1 MVKGIIM
8 PVAIARKPFAEN
20 SLQILEYIN
29 PEKKVRVY
37 RNLHKKCLS
46 VKQDGIVRCHA
57 SYVSLKDCSFI
68 VNAAGQNRVRTEKRK
83 NVHSYIE
90 GLIIDSKEYKNNLPY
105 EWQPLYYNPYKTDH
119 WVEVESGK
127 YVAFARLVEL
137 NTISVIGFD
146 IVYK

>member
-1 MVKGIIM
+1 M
-8 PVAIARKPFAEN
+8 PVAIAKKPFAEN
-20 SLQILEYIN
+20 SRQILEHIN

-83 NVHSYIE
+83 CS
-90 GLIIDSKEYKNNLPY
+90 
-105 EWQPLYYNPYKTDH
+105 
-119 WVEVESGK
+119 
-127 YVAFARLVEL
+127 
-137 NTISVIGFD
+137 
-146 IVYK
+146 